1 VTAPATM
8 RAVARVADLSVR
20 LAVRA
25 GRRRVPAAPVDRS
38 VPVHVDRVRY
48 PCPDVAL
55 VDLRSDRPLPGW
67 RPGSHIDLTLPSGQV
82 RQYSLCD
89 GDRDVYRIAVRLV
102 GAGSREV
109 HGLSPGAALTL
120 RGPRNAFPLAA
131 APSFLFVAGG
141 IGITPIAPMVRA
153 AAAAGA
159 DWRLVHTGRDLASMP
174 LSDSLADV
182 YPGRVTRLP
191 DNGSGD
197 DGGPVRPPDTCA
209 GDDGHP
215 GTRPP
220 TADRLL
226 ADLPSGCAVYC
237 CGPPPMIDAVRAATP
252 AGHRFHSERFSP
264 PPIRNGR
271 PFTVGVLGG
280 ADVPVPADRSALDAV
295 REVRP
300 DVAWSCRQGFCG
312 TCHVPLV
319 EGTTVADPAGPG
331 RTALCVARAAG
342 ERIVVDLRPGVR

>member
-1 VTAPATM
+1 MTTRGTM
-8 RAVARVADLSVR
+8 RAVARVADLSMR

-25 GRRRVPAAPVDRS
+25 GRRRVPAPAVDRS
-38 VPVHVDRVRY
+38 VPVRVARVRY
-48 PCPDVAL
+48 PCQDVAA
-55 VDLRSDRPLPGW
+55 VDLVAADGGQLPGW
-67 RPGSHIDLTLPSGQV
+67 RPGAHVDLTLPSGRV

-102 GAGSREV
+102 GSGSREV
-109 HGLSPGAALTL
+109 HSLAAGTALTL

-131 APSFLFVAGG
+131 APSYLFLAGG

-153 AAAAGA
+153 VAAAGA
-159 DWRLVHTGRDLASMP
+159 DWRLVHTGRDMASMP
-174 LSDSLADV
+174 LSSSLERLH
-182 YPGRVTRLP
+182 PGRVTRLP
-191 DNGSGD
+191 DTG
-197 DGGPVRPPDTCA
+197 
-209 GDDGHP
+209 
-215 GTRPP
+215 RPP

-226 ADLPSGCAVYC
+226 TDLPSGCAVYC
-237 CGPPPMIDAVRAATP
+237 CGPPAMIDAVRVATP

-271 PFTVGVLGG
+271 AFTVGVVGG
-280 ADVPVPADRSALDAV
+280 ADVPVAADRSALDAV

-312 TCHVPLV
+312 TCQVPLV
-319 EGTTVADPAGPG
+319 EGTTVGDPAGPG
-331 RTALCVARAAG
+331 RTALCVGRAAG